1 MTAVEQAP
9 AWTLVL
15 NDNPLPWLLDGEAL
29 AVKHLALLRLLDRA
43 EGDTEVQFAAAEAMQ
58 REPIASILTAQQPEG
73 YWVKPGPGY
82 SPKYRATVW
91 QLIFLDQLG
100 ADRHDPRVRA
110 ACEYVL
116 AHAQAECGGF
126 AASGSK
132 SEGRPPPSGVI
143 HCLNGNLLRAL
154 LGFGYLNDE
163 RVQHAIDW
171 QARSITGEGMER
183 YYASGTSGPGF
194 ACSANEKLPCA
205 WGAIKALLALA
216 RVPFEHRQPHVR
228 RAVRQGADFL
238 LSRNPAAADYPMG
251 WGNTRPNGS
260 WFKLGFP
267 SGYVAD
273 VLQNLEVLCELGFA
287 GDLRLK
293 PALDWVLSRQ
303 DRQGR
308 WRNEYAYNG
317 KTWIDFE
324 KQGQPSRW
332 VTMRAC
338 HVIKMAVEAGG
349 EALPT
354 GNQRGSAA

>member
-1 MTAVEQAP
+1 
-9 AWTLVL
+9 
-15 NDNPLPWLLDGEAL
+15 
-29 AVKHLALLRLLDRA
+29 
-43 EGDTEVQFAAAEAMQ
+43 
-58 REPIASILTAQQPEG
+58 
-73 YWVKPGPGY
+73 
-82 SPKYRATVW
+82 
-91 QLIFLDQLG
+91 
-100 ADRHDPRVRA
+100 
-110 ACEYVL
+110 
-116 AHAQAECGGF
+116 
-126 AASGSK
+126 
-132 SEGRPPPSGVI
+132 
-143 HCLNGNLLRAL
+143 
-154 LGFGYLNDE
+154 LNDE

-238 LSRNPAAADYPMG
+238 LSRDPAAADYPMG